1 MDNVPDTALLTAF
14 EHLYRERNLTRAAA
28 RLGTSQPSMSRMLSQ
43 LRATFDD
50 PLFVRAPGGVLP
62 TPRADALAPEIEAV
76 LDRARALVRR
86 ERFEPSRLTRTFVV
100 ATSDLVEQHLVAGV
114 VHELA
119 ARAPSVD
126 VSFRPLVGE
135 TQTLLASGVD
145 LVVGLQAQMPP
156 GAMSAHLFDDGFVC
170 AVRRGHPTVKRVLTL
185 EAFCAVP
192 HVQIAPRGTPG
203 GPVDDALAAR
213 GLARRV
219 AVRTSSFL
227 VAPIVAARS
236 DLILTGPSRM
246 LLPMAKAFDLVT
258 FPPPLAL
265 EGFRIH
271 QGWHARAH
279 EDPAHAWFRGLVAAV
294 ARGKAGGARAPR
306 VT

>member
-170 AVRRGHPTVKRVLTL
+170 AVRRGHPTVKRILTL

-213 GLARRV
+213 ADD
-219 AVRTSSFL
+219 F
-227 VAPIVAARS
+227 ARS
-236 DLILTGPSRM
+236 L
-246 LLPMAKAFDLVT
+246 
-258 FPPPLAL
+258 
-265 EGFRIH
+265 
-271 QGWHARAH
+271 
-279 EDPAHAWFRGLVAAV
+279 
-294 ARGKAGGARAPR
+294 
-306 VT
+306 